1 MRKGVRKMAARI
13 GFFRKSTRAFTFIE
27 IMLVVLIIGILMG
40 IVVPRMVGQTKAAKI
55 KACKASIHGIGVA
68 LSSFEV
74 HAGRFPTTQE
84 GLQALV
90 TKPSGLTD
98 DEWAGPYLNEIPKD
112 PWGQEF
118 IYRSPGEHNN
128 DYDLVSKGPDKQ
140 ENTPDDI
147 ANYATGEDK
156 K

>member
-1 MRKGVRKMAARI
+1 MPRTLPRRRYVR
-13 GFFRKSTRAFTFIE
+13 GFTFIE

-40 IVVPRMVGQTKAAKI
+40 IVVPRMVGQTRSAKI
-55 KACKASIHGIGVA
+55 KACKASIHGIAQA
-68 LSSFEV
+68 LSQFEV

-90 TKPSGLTD
+90 SKPSGLSE
-98 DEWAGPYLNEIPKD
+98 DEWSGPYLNEIPKD

-118 IYRSPGEHNN
+118 IYRSPGEHNA
-128 DYDLVSKGPDKQ
+128 DFDLISKGPDKQ

-147 ANYATGEDK
+147 TNYGSSDK
-156 K
+156 R